1 VEQTIWI
8 KHHHSD
14 RNIILITNNGMLE
27 GVNYW
32 QGIDICNELFVDYN
46 RTDERLTTYVLPRLF
61 KEYDTHHILP
71 SPDYESMVETIG
83 HLIWD
88 YIDRDNKTV
97 ALFSIG
103 QWLYGSRMYTMHK
116 SENGLILPCAYSQE
130 DETRLDE
137 ITTWPFDD
145 VSRVDIEYVR
155 GFHDYSHEYL
165 ERIEALMKTKNE
177 RPVVFNLPKSQTE
190 IIRKALIQY
199 LSDMERLVKC
209 PTESQAHE
217 MYDLRQLEAL
227 MKYDVMV
234 VLTEDETKS
243 FSVENLIDLPQYN

>member
-1 VEQTIWI
+1 VKQTIWI
-8 KHHHSD
+8 KHEGSD
-14 RNIILITNNGMLE
+14 RNIILITNEGLLD

-32 QGIDICNELFVDYN
+32 QGLNDCDELFVDYN
-46 RTDERLTTYVLPRLF
+46 RIDNRLTTYVLPRLF
-61 KEYDTHHILP
+61 SEYDTHHILP
-71 SPDYESMVETIG
+71 SADYDGMVETIDDI
-83 HLIWD
+83 IWD
-88 YIDRDNKTV
+88 YVDRDNKTV

-137 ITTWPFDD
+137 IVTWPFDD
-145 VSRVDIEYVR
+145 VSKAEIERVREY
-155 GFHDYSHEYL
+155 HDYSHEYL

-177 RPVVFNLPKSQTE
+177 RPVVFNLPSSQTE
-190 IIRKALIQY
+190 LIRKCIKQY
-199 LSDMERLVKC
+199 LFDINKFVVC

-217 MYDLRQLEAL
+217 IYDLHQLESL

-243 FSVENLIDLPQYN
+243 FSADNAIDLPKYN

>member
-1 VEQTIWI
+1 MKQTIWI
-8 KHHHSD
+8 KHERSD
-14 RNIILITNNGMLE
+14 RNIILITNKGMLE

-32 QGIDICNELFVDYN
+32 KGLDDCDELFDDYN
-46 RTDERLTTYVLPRLF
+46 RTDERLTTYVLPQLF
-61 KEYDTHHILP
+61 KKYDTHCILP
-71 SPDYESMVETIG
+71 HREYDDIIETIDDI
-83 HLIWD
+83 IWN
-88 YIDRDNKTV
+88 YVDRDNETI

-103 QWLYGSRMYTMHK
+103 QWLFGSRMYTMHK

-130 DETRLDE
+130 DETDLDM

-145 VSRVDIEYVR
+145 VSKAEIARVRRD
-155 GFHDYSHEYL
+155 HDDSHAYMN
-165 ERIEALMKTKNE
+165 RIEALMETKNE
-177 RPVVFNLPKSQTE
+177 RPVVFNLPSSQTLL
-190 IIRKALIQY
+190 IRRAIAQY
-199 LSDMERLVKC
+199 LKDMQRILIC